1 MFDLEGN
8 SPLRC
13 DFCNEVILPL
23 NAVAGSTSFICRKC
37 ASLIH
42 SDTEKRSKLE
52 KELKSEEG
60 DYEVSLKK
68 PMEIRAEL
76 DKWVVGQEEA
86 KRKISVAIYHHYLRV
101 KRGLPTQG
109 KNNLLLIGPSG
120 CGKTFLVQT
129 MAKTIGL
136 PLYIGDATTL
146 TEAGYVGQDVE
157 SILKGLLNAAG
168 GNPNY
173 ARKGIIYLDEIDK
186 IAERLSPST
195 GRDVG
200 GGGVQEALL
209 KMIEGKVCTFPTS
222 SGSHV
227 TLDTSEILF
236 IFGGAFS
243 DLTRFCTIE
252 KKNTIG
258 FGQDIS
264 FVKETLYDDIVHSI
278 GPKEL
283 KKYGLKPEFVGR
295 VPVVVHFKSLTK
307 DELCKILT
315 DVNDSVI
322 KMVKEIFLADNI
334 TVEIPQETIEAI
346 AEEAMNTQNGAR
358 GLRVITEESLFNCF
372 YSYPGSEIK
381 RFVFTKDMV
390 KNHGGG

>member
-1 MFDLEGN
+1 MFDLDGS
-8 SPLRC
+8 SPLKC
-13 DFCNEVILPL
+13 DFCNEVILPMD
-23 NAVAGSTSFICRKC
+23 AVAGSTSFICRKC
-37 ASLIH
+37 ASLIN
-42 SDTEKRSKLE
+42 SDTEKRNKLE

-68 PMEIRAEL
+68 PIEIRKEL
-76 DKWVVGQEEA
+76 DKWVIGQEEA

-129 MAKTIGL
+129 MAKIIGL

-209 KMIEGKVCTFPTS
+209 KMIEGKICTFPTS
-222 SGSHV
+222 NGAHV
-227 TLDTSEILF
+227 TIDTSEILF

-258 FGQDIS
+258 FHTEPSVI
-264 FVKETLYDDIVHSI
+264 KEVEYGEVLSSI
-278 GPKEL
+278 DQRDFIR
-283 KKYGLKPEFVGR
+283 YGLKAEFIGR
-295 VPVVVHFKSLTK
+295 IPIIIKLPKLTEQ
-307 DELCKILT
+307 ELALILT
-315 DVNDSVI
+315 DVKNSVI
-322 KMVKEIFLADNI
+322 SMVKEIFAADNI
-334 TVEIPQETIEAI
+334 RIKIPKETIEKI
-346 AEEAMNTQNGAR
+346 AQEAYKNGSGAR
-358 GLRVITEESLFNCF
+358 GLRTIVEDSLIDHF
-372 YSYPGSEIK
+372 YTLPSSDK
-381 RFVFTKDMV
+381 KDFTFTPDMV
-390 KNHGGG
+390 IKIK